1 MAKSDNVISKEAVLS
16 FDKKLEKVKK
26 EVAKSVIGQDKA
38 IEMILTALIANG
50 NILLEGVPGIA
61 KTLILRTISKVMGC
75 KFSRIQFTPDL
86 LPTDIIGLT
95 TYEKG
100 RGFYVLKG
108 PIFAN
113 FVLADEINR
122 APPKV
127 QSALLESMQ
136 EKQATIGKETFP
148 LPAPFFVLATQNPL
162 ENVGT
167 YPLPEAQMDRFLFKL
182 FISYPE
188 IDEEMKILMNNITI
202 QTFEKITLN
211 SILSPQEIIDMQEAA
226 KKIYVDERIQQYI
239 VKIVDATRNPSRY
252 NIKLGKYVQWGASP
266 RGSIGIYI
274 ASMANAMV
282 NGKNFVTP
290 EHVKDV
296 APHVLNHRII
306 LNYEGASENIDS
318 FDVIDEILSKIPIP

>member
-1 MAKSDNVISKEAVLS
+1 MAKSENVISKERVLT
-16 FDKKLEKVKK
+16 FDKKLDKVKK
-26 EVAKSVIGQDKA
+26 EVGKAVIGQEKVID
-38 IEMILTALIANG
+38 MVLTALMANG

-61 KTLILRTISKVMGC
+61 KTLIMRTISEVMGC

-108 PIFAN
+108 PVFAN

-127 QSALLESMQ
+127 QSALLEAMQ

-167 YPLPEAQMDRFLFKL
+167 YPLPEAQMDRFIFKL

-188 IDEEMKILMNNITI
+188 INDEIKILRNNITI
-202 QTFEKITLN
+202 QTFEKITLS
-211 SILSPQEIIDMQEAA
+211 SILSPQEIIELQDAA

-252 NIKLGKYVQWGASP
+252 NIKMGKYVQWGASP

-274 ASMANAMV
+274 ASMANALL

-296 APHVLNHRII
+296 VPHVLNHRII